1 MQEDWR
7 FEIEVWDKGTFKY
20 NDSLIGTTMIDLEH
34 RRWSNEYALTK
45 LALEQELE
53 ITKEKIVELD
63 TMARMKRGK
72 FGKDDTL

>member
-1 MQEDWR
+1 
-7 FEIEVWDKGTFKY
+7 
-20 NDSLIGTTMIDLEH
+20 MIDLEH